1 MSTQTRSS
9 SKASQS
15 KFLQVPSDIM
25 LDREAEFVSKF
36 FWLLAQALNIKLYF
50 SVGYYLEVDGQ
61 TEHTNQT
68 LEQYL

>member
-1 MSTQTRSS
+1 
-9 SKASQS
+9 
-15 KFLQVPSDIM
+15 M
-25 LDREAEFVSKF
+25 LDREAEFVSNF

>member
-1 MSTQTRSS
+1 
-9 SKASQS
+9 
-15 KFLQVPSDIM
+15 M

-36 FWLLAQALNIKLYF
+36 FWLLAQALNIKLHF